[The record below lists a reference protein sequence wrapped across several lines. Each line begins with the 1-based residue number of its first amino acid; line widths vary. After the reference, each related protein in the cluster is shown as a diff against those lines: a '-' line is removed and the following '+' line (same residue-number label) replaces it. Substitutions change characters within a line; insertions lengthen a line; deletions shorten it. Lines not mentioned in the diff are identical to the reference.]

1 MDSLKNRK
9 KRLGISLIAALFL
22 TVVTG
27 TGVQKNIP
35 ALAWW
40 GSMYPQFCFAEN
52 EEENTDEIEPE
63 VKISFWLAKQL
74 EWWYH
79 K

>member
-1 MDSLKNRK
+1 MDYLKNRK
-9 KRLGISLIAALFL
+9 KRICISLIAALFL
-22 TVVTG
+22 TAGTG
-27 TGVQKNIP
+27 AGVQKNVP

-40 GSMYPQFCFAEN
+40 GSIYPQFCFAEN
-52 EEENTDEIEPE
+52 EDGNADEKEPE

>member
-1 MDSLKNRK
+1 MDYLKNRK
-9 KRLGISLIAALFL
+9 KRLCVSLMAALFL
-22 TVVTG
+22 TGFTG
-27 TGVQKNIP
+27 MAAPKNVP

-40 GSMYPQFCFAEN
+40 GSMYPQFCFAEK
-52 EEENTDEIEPE
+52 EEENAQEKEQE

>member
-1 MDSLKNRK
+1 MENLKNRK
-9 KRLGISLIAALFL
+9 KRLCVSLIAALFL
-22 TVVTG
+22 TAVTG
-27 TGVQKNIP
+27 SGGQRNIS

-40 GSMYPQFCFAEN
+40 GSMYPQFCFAEK
-52 EEENTDEIEPE
+52 EEDNTKEEAE

>member
-1 MDSLKNRK
+1 MDFLKNRK
-9 KRLGISLIAALFL
+9 KRLCISLIAALFL
-22 TVVTG
+22 TAG
-27 TGVQKNIP
+27 TGAGMKKNVP

-40 GSMYPQFCFAEN
+40 GSMYPQFCFAE
-52 EEENTDEIEPE
+52 EEEDTDEKESE